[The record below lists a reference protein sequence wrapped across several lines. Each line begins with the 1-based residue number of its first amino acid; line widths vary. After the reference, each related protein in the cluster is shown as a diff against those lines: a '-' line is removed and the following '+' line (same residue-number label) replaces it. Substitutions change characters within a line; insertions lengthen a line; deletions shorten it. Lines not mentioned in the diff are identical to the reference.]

1 MTTTRP
7 PSPRAKRRAAVAA
20 KPRSGRV
27 RATAAAP
34 AAPTKP
40 RLLRWEHVTKDDF
53 DRIDRGEALVLVAV
67 SPLEVHGPHLPLG
80 TDALEAEG
88 LMLRL
93 VELLPERHRERTALA
108 LPMVYA
114 AADAVPQPGSLRFS
128 TGTTVRVLTELGTT
142 LAMQGFRNIVVSN
155 FHGSPRHFIALEA
168 ACENV
173 NRRHPGTRMVSVF
186 SVLVD
191 RLTGGSA
198 QLERF
203 SDGFTCFT
211 PGDLEGDTHAG
222 VIETGM
228 MLALH
233 AERVS
238 PRYRELP
245 RKTVKEWAARRGF
258 DAGAL
263 DPQARAGKTGFRAM
277 LEVWKP
283 NLHYWLHETYAGNP
297 SLATTRN
304 GREVLDTLAAKGAE
318 VVAELLDGKLDPLRA
333 HSPLWPK
340 RFLFLNP
347 WVGRLVEAYFRY
359 PHPIG

>member
-1 MTTTRP
+1 MTARKLAA
-7 PSPRAKRRAAVAA
+7 PRAPTAA
-20 KPRSGRV
+20 KKP
-27 RATAAAP
+27 TAHRRRAP
-34 AAPTKP
+34 AASPLAPPRVLHWEELTK
-40 RLLRWEHVTKDDF
+40 EAF
-53 DRIDRGEALVLVAV
+53 DALDRGEALVLVAV

-88 LMLRL
+88 LMLRAA
-93 VELLPERHRERTALA
+93 ELLPERHRARTVLK
-108 LPMVYA
+108 LPMVYVA
-114 AADAVPQPGSLRFS
+114 PDAVPQPGSLRFS

-142 LAMQGFRNIVVSN
+142 LARQGFRNIVVSN
-155 FHGSPRHFIALEA
+155 FHGSPRHFVALEA
-168 ACENV
+168 ACEKV
-173 NRRHPGTRMVSVF
+173 NRRHPGTRMVSIF

-203 SDGFTCFT
+203 SEGFTCFA
-211 PGDLEGDTHAG
+211 PGDLEGDAHAG

-233 AERVS
+233 GQHVS
-238 PRYRELP
+238 PRYGELR
-245 RKTVKEWAARRGF
+245 RKTVKEWAAKNGY
-258 DAGAL
+258 DVAAL
-263 DPQARAGKTGFRAM
+263 GHDARAGKAGLRAM
-277 LEVWKP
+277 LDVWKP

-297 SLATTRN
+297 SLANVQN

-318 VVAELLDGKLDPLRA
+318 VMSEILDGTLDPLRA

-340 RFLFLNP
+340 RFLLLNP
-347 WVGRLVEAYFRY
+347 WVSRAVEAYFRY